1 MLKKLRASNPKY
13 DEAIK
18 FVLVDWDTFRS
29 HAVTVSRQIP
39 RRSTLVLIRGGREK
53 WLVAKTS
60 EQKIKELLLILQM
73 ELNP

>member
-18 FVLVDWDTFRS
+18 FVLVDWDTYRS
-29 HAVTVSRQIP
+29 HTVTTSRRIP
-39 RRSTLVLIRGGREK
+39 RRSTLVLISNGREK

-60 EQKIKELLLILQM
+60 EQAIKEMLDYALK
-73 ELNP
+73 

>member
-29 HAVTVSRQIP
+29 HAVTASRQIP
-39 RRSTLVLIRGGREK
+39 RRSTLVLIRDGREK

-60 EQKIKELLLILQM
+60 EQKIKELLDFALK
-73 ELNP
+73 